1 MRGRSEVPKQ
11 KRSCQKD
18 RNDIQNLLY
27 SIFIIIISL
36 PTTALVAEHLDT
48 IERAPVPATRNYL
61 PHHRSRC
68 RQSHPSRLN
77 RAHGLHHVSQSKHRH
92 PRRGFTRPQTHQA
105 KFGLRTY
112 MTHNEPSEFMFRND
126 ARSSGANSSTA
137 GSEKA
142 MVQAGVNRS
151 NHLVLI
157 EISAS
162 NI

>member
-1 MRGRSEVPKQ
+1 
-11 KRSCQKD
+11 
-18 RNDIQNLLY
+18 
-27 SIFIIIISL
+27 
-36 PTTALVAEHLDT
+36 
-48 IERAPVPATRNYL
+48 
-61 PHHRSRC
+61 
-68 RQSHPSRLN
+68 
-77 RAHGLHHVSQSKHRH
+77 
-92 PRRGFTRPQTHQA
+92 
-105 KFGLRTY
+105 

-162 NI
+162 NIQFEPNVHVKADFHGSGGLVCVDVSRRGNILFAI